1 MNQGIMLIGLLRL
14 DLLLPGCNSLKDKRS
29 VIKRILFY
37 IRKNYNVAAAETG
50 SQDLWRRAELSFVTV
65 SSLRD
70 AAENTLRHVLSEMDS
85 QDDIEVLSDKIEFL

>member
-1 MNQGIMLIGLLRL
+1 MLLLYVTARLRL
-14 DLLLPGCNSLKDKRS
+14 PWCRSLKDKRAEARS
-29 VIKRILFY
+29 LQSRLRRQF
-37 IRKNYNVAAAETG
+37 NVTVAETG

>member
-1 MNQGIMLIGLLRL
+1 VLLLYVTARLRL
-14 DLLLPGCNSLKDKRS
+14 PWCRSLKDKRAEARS
-29 VIKRILFY
+29 LQSRLRRQF
-37 IRKNYNVAAAETG
+37 NVTVAETG